1 MLRMAL
7 YSAALSYT
15 LRILQE
21 SSRITTTS
29 EIRLV
34 KKMVM
39 SLYPLPNLEDVPDDI
54 DTSLESKDSLSM

>member
-1 MLRMAL
+1 MAL

-15 LRILQE
+15 LRILQK
-21 SSRITTTS
+21 SSRIITTS

>member
-1 MLRMAL
+1 MAL